1 MAECKRFI
9 ATWKDSDEAAAWYE
23 KSLHAAWHEGASEF
37 ADIVHTY
44 QWLNESNIERTPCSD
59 HGSSRAGPQQQG
71 NGTRDLP
78 QCAKIQDAGCANNMQ
93 KPWHISSAAAASSH
107 GPSTLKDTIMWPQ

>member
-9 ATWKDSDEAAAWYE
+9 ATWKESDEAAVWYE
-23 KSLHAAWHEGASEF
+23 KSLHAAWYEGASEF

-78 QCAKIQDAGCANNMQ
+78 QCARSKMQ
-93 KPWHISSAAAASSH
+93 AKNRGTYHQRLHQARMDRVH
-107 GPSTLKDTIMWPQ
+107 